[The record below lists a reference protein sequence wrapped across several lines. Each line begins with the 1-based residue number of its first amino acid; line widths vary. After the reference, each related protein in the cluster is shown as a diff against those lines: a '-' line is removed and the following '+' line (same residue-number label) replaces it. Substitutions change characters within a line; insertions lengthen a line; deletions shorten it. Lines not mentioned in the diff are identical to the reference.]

1 MSSHLSSNLIASFIK
16 KLARISLYVS
26 PDSILY
32 ILSLIYN
39 LILKH
44 QSVFGLLYKPNDNE
58 KQALLERLKKRI
70 EDIDNK
76 VKQDIFDEK
85 KEIIKYR
92 IIKYNFIA
100 NVKKVETSK
109 FIKSDPY
116 NPDINLDDNTNADKS
131 SLWEIETLL
140 NHYLSDVTLFSRKFE
155 KKFDKAYY
163 NIEEYSENNYSTII
177 SNHLNKD
184 VLKQKSIPLNYKIN
198 ENFLP
203 SDISLS
209 NSFSFK

>member
-1 MSSHLSSNLIASFIK
+1 MYNREKNRFLELLNVFLMSSHLSSNLIASFIK

-92 IIKYNFIA
+92 IIKYNFI
-100 NVKKVETSK
+100 SK
-109 FIKSDPY
+109 CKES
-116 NPDINLDDNTNADKS
+116 
-131 SLWEIETLL
+131 
-140 NHYLSDVTLFSRKFE
+140 
-155 KKFDKAYY
+155 
-163 NIEEYSENNYSTII
+163 
-177 SNHLNKD
+177 
-184 VLKQKSIPLNYKIN
+184 
-198 ENFLP
+198 
-203 SDISLS
+203 
-209 NSFSFK
+209 